1 MGYFE
6 EIRSWF
12 GWVGE
17 DLTPQLRED
26 EVVMFKN
33 FFLAHPDGDWE
44 CKEIWNIVSSAD
56 TKRLIRPGMFI

>member
-12 GWVGE
+12 DWVGE
-17 DLTPQLRED
+17 DLTPQPRED

-33 FFLAHPDGDWE
+33 FFLAHPDGD
-44 CKEIWNIVSSAD
+44 
-56 TKRLIRPGMFI
+56 